1 MSQHIKE
8 IALLVSALDPE
19 SGGTL
24 PRRPSRQKC
33 PQASGKNAPR
43 VGAILPAP
51 AKMSDPEGGEIFA
64 GGTPLKSRRPG
75 KIKTECSPDRPGIYL
90 LLWPSLLWSP
100 SFLNYYFQQV
110 LVLFV
115 FFVFF

>member
-8 IALLVSALDPE
+8 IALLASALDPE

-43 VGAILPAP
+43 VGEILPAP
-51 AKMSDPEGGEIFA
+51 AKMPDPEGG
-64 GGTPLKSRRPG
+64 
-75 KIKTECSPDRPGIYL
+75 GIL
-90 LLWPSLLWSP
+90 PAARA
-100 SFLNYYFQQV
+100 
-110 LVLFV
+110 
-115 FFVFF
+115 